1 MVDLFFSEFFF
12 QFVILATKN
21 ISADVAEKFLLAVV
35 TRWALPIFL
44 MNCPLEKSCI
54 FFLSRLMFLMFLKT
68 NVFLRLLFLRSL
80 NSISNWYI
88 VIVSLCVWCSYS
100 KLFWSPFSRDKVS
113 LRIQYECEKRR
124 TRITP
129 NTDIFYAVLN
139 C

>member
-54 FFLSRLMFLMFLKT
+54 VFLSRLMFLMFLKT

-80 NSISNWYI
+80 SSISNWYI
-88 VIVSLCVWCSYS
+88 VIVSLCGVRIRNYS
-100 KLFWSPFSRDKVS
+100 GPHFPEIKYLSVFSTNVRKDGP
-113 LRIQYECEKRR
+113 E
-124 TRITP
+124 
-129 NTDIFYAVLN
+129 
-139 C
+139 